1 MPSSSTH
8 DSDDNRSAT
17 TRSVPTTTKK
27 RTMQEPTEKKRRLPL
42 DRLICHE
49 LAVWNKWDRYQN
61 KNNRGAPYGKLFQ
74 RIHVHQQS
82 CGELEFQTALATLQ
96 GRGVIVE
103 QGGCYRLCGAE
114 DRVAP
119 NLNEED
125 GEEDRAINNA
135 TGTNYSELVEE
146 DAPAAPARS
155 STSSRGTLRT
165 QNGGGSPSNTWH
177 LTPVAL
183 FIRTLGYM
191 DNTTLMIMCLV
202 CKQIRDIIWTGHG
215 METKLVRIFELHLS
229 ENNNFDDADRL
240 SIRRYISNMN
250 QHFQNVTKTRILQGL
265 QHWKLQDMKEFN
277 DRFYED
283 DIDDDE
289 LERVTQNIRMTGIVS
304 LDMSSPLPSVHRYHC
319 ILYRAISFMVPNLQ
333 QLDLSHTEIRSDILE
348 DFAVRCPRLEIIRW
362 NDNNDDFYSFGAK
375 GYELDSLNTL
385 RELYFDN
392 CYFGFDSRLIDEN
405 EDYVFADIE
414 NNGDDDGDNGVTEIE
429 AMSDSNNYPNIFL
442 FQNVNNNPL
451 ERVSLRNARYKDFN
465 TEIEHTVPQQI
476 LMKFVR
482 KAPAT
487 LVWFRSDLSATNIHI
502 LQSERPGI
510 QFLN

>member
-1 MPSSSTH
+1 
-8 DSDDNRSAT
+8 
-17 TRSVPTTTKK
+17 
-27 RTMQEPTEKKRRLPL
+27 MQEPTEKKRRLPL

-74 RIHVHQQS
+74 RIHVHQRL

-135 TGTNYSELVEE
+135 TGTNYSELVKE

-265 QHWKLQDMKEFN
+265 QHWKVQDVKKFVRNKSPN
-277 DRFYED
+277 DIHNRSINDYHSTIENRR
-283 DIDDDE
+283 
-289 LERVTQNIRMTGIVS
+289 LYLLTQNIRMTGIVS
-304 LDMSSPLPSVHRYHC
+304 LDISLPVSVAQGYWRSCRTLH
-319 ILYRAISFMVPNLQ
+319 RAISWMVPNLQ
-333 QLDLSHTEIRSDILE
+333 QLDLSHTNMSGDLVEYYIE
-348 DFAVRCPRLEIIRW
+348 QCPRLEIIRW
-362 NDNNDDFYSFGAK
+362 NYHDSVYKDGYYLQFMNNLK
-375 GYELDSLNTL
+375 
-385 RELYFDN
+385 ELYFDN
-392 CYFGFDSRLIDEN
+392 CCFWFDHDLQIRED
-405 EDYVFADIE
+405 EDYP
-414 NNGDDDGDNGVTEIE
+414 NDDDEDNSVTAFE
-429 AMSDSNNYPNIFL
+429 AMSDNNNYQHIFL
-442 FQNVNNNPL
+442 YYRLCNNPL
-451 ERVSLRNARYKDFN
+451 ERISIRKARYNTDFN
-465 TEIEHTVPQQI
+465 NNKQILPQSI

-487 LVWFRSDLSATNIHI
+487 LVWFRSDLSPANIRI

>member
-1 MPSSSTH
+1 MPRSVSSSAATLA
-8 DSDDNRSAT
+8 SAAPPPAVVVASAT
-17 TRSVPTTTKK
+17 TTTAAVGDDRRSTRSSAGP
-27 RTMQEPTEKKRRLPL
+27 PKRR
-42 DRLICHE
+42 R
-49 LAVWNKWDRYQN
+49 
-61 KNNRGAPYGKLFQ
+61 
-74 RIHVHQQS
+74 
-82 CGELEFQTALATLQ
+82 
-96 GRGVIVE
+96 
-103 QGGCYRLCGAE
+103 
-114 DRVAP
+114 
-119 NLNEED
+119 
-125 GEEDRAINNA
+125 
-135 TGTNYSELVEE
+135 
-146 DAPAAPARS
+146 
-155 STSSRGTLRT
+155 SSRGSGAATGGVDHRPDRKET
-165 QNGGGSPSNTWH
+165 DGDEERGSPGGSASNNKWK
-177 LTPVAL
+177 LTPVSL
-183 FIRTLGYM
+183 LLRTLGFM
-191 DNTTLMIMCLV
+191 DNDTLMIMCLV
-202 CKQIRDIIWTGHG
+202 CQQIRDLIWSGQG
-215 METKLVRIFELHLS
+215 MEKKLVRIFKLS
-229 ENNNFDDADRL
+229 ASKENIDDYDDSGNDHYRV
-240 SIRRYISNMN
+240 RRFIYNMN

-333 QLDLSHTEIRSDILE
+333 QLDLSHTEIRSDILD

-482 KAPAT
+482 KAPST
-487 LVWFRSDLSATNIHI
+487 LVWFRSDLAAANIRI
-502 LQSERPGI
+502 LQLERPRI